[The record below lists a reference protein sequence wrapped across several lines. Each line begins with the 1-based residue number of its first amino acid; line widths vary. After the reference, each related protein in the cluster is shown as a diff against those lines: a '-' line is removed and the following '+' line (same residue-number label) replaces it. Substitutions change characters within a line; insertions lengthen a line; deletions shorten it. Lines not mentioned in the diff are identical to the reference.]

1 MYPPDLDGDENRT
14 ARRTLRDRIVI
25 DFLDSMKALIV
36 FDGFDEIVAASR
48 RDAVVSRLCTLTRQL
63 ERSSIIL
70 TSRTGEFNYHIDNM
84 SQFEIKPL
92 SRPQISSFASR
103 WLGKNDGESL
113 LVQLDSSPY
122 NDAGIFDHLPSRT
135 FARFMRGLAAFP
147 ISRRPYTKRSSTSS
161 WKSGTSS
168 VQ

>member
-1 MYPPDLDGDENRT
+1 M
-14 ARRTLRDRIVI
+14 
-25 DFLDSMKALIV
+25 

-48 RDAVVSRLCTLTRQL
+48 RDAVVSKLGTATRQL

-103 WLGKNDGESL
+103 WLGQDDGESL
-113 LVQLDSSPY
+113 LVQLDNSPY
-122 NDAGIFDHLPSRT
+122 NDAAIRPLTIAHLCAIYERVGRIPDKPKTVYKKIINLLLEEWDEQRS
-135 FARFMRGLAAFP
+135 
-147 ISRRPYTKRSSTSS
+147 IKR
-161 WKSGTSS
+161 
-168 VQ
+168 QY